1 MIESSHVYHGFEQ
14 LYLDG
19 SLYCKIKDRFVKEL
33 FGQNYC
39 RSFTNFVMVQVVLEL
54 CALGTIVVVDAHF
67 ICLINDGCKL
77 LLNLKQV
84 GSQLGLL
91 KYGFGFGL
99 NYQHCLGC
107 FKPSFVK
114 K

>member
-1 MIESSHVYHGFEQ
+1 
-14 LYLDG
+14 
-19 SLYCKIKDRFVKEL
+19 
-33 FGQNYC
+33 
-39 RSFTNFVMVQVVLEL
+39 MVQVVLEL

-99 NYQHCLGC
+99 NYQHGLGC

-114 K
+114 KWRKEEMLRSGNCLGPGFVDGVKCLGQLAVSGLYGVKSGLIIG